1 LELII
6 NNLYI
11 WYLAP
16 KKHNNRYK
24 KVYIAVNI
32 VILGLLFT
40 IFTLNFPES
49 TYKEVQELLSRRK
62 KIKELMNYMMLNS
75 MKMHVGC

>member
-1 LELII
+1 M
-6 NNLYI
+6 
-11 WYLAP
+11 
-16 KKHNNRYK
+16 
-24 KVYIAVNI
+24 YIAANI
-32 VILGLLFT
+32 AILALLFT